1 MTNNITILND
11 LKTHLKKHFGNE
23 IKDIILFGSRI
34 SNKAVNDSDYDFL
47 IILQEKPDWQKRRLI
62 SDLCYDIDLR
72 YNIITDTHVLAESEI
87 NSLRGKQPIFQ
98 KAIKGGLYA

>member
-1 MTNNITILND
+1 MTNNIKILKD
-11 LKTHLKKHFGNE
+11 LKSHLKKYFGND
-23 IKDIILFGSRI
+23 IKDVILFGSRI
-34 SNKAVNDSDYDFL
+34 SDAAGIDSDYDFL
-47 IILQEKPDWQKRRLI
+47 IILQEKPDWKKKRII

-98 KAIKGGLYA
+98 NALKSGLYA